1 MLIGEDDITN
11 DVITFGTCFSMF
23 AYIRTRYCF
32 APIGGNLTAQWTGSH
47 KPGELEVELIEI
59 PKT

>member
-11 DVITFGTCFSMF
+11 DVITFGACFSMF

-32 APIGGNLTAQWTGSH
+32 APIIGIWQLSGRGAT
-47 KPGELEVELIEI
+47 GELEVELIGI

>member
-32 APIGGNLTAQWTGSH
+32 APIIGKSDSSVDEEPQGNWRLNW
-47 KPGELEVELIEI
+47 
-59 PKT
+59 